1 MYCWTSC
8 TLAFIVLI
16 SMLYMLFVVDKS
28 KELTSTL
35 TSEQMESYKKIALE
49 RRNHMIV
56 GYVLGLL
63 LSVVAILTVRD
74 KVLQVCY
81 AITITYVVSYFYYTL
96 VPKSD
101 YMLIHLNTEEQR
113 RGWLKVYLKMKNNY
127 HLSFVL
133 GIIFVALAV
142 YAA

>member
-1 MYCWTSC
+1 MHCRISC
-8 TLAFIVLI
+8 TFSFIVLV
-16 SMLYMLFVVDKS
+16 SMLFMLFVVDKS
-28 KELTSTL
+28 KELENVL
-35 TSEQMESYKKIALE
+35 TKEQLERYKKIIIE

-56 GYVLGLL
+56 GYIIGLL
-63 LSVVAILTVRD
+63 LSIVAVLTIND
-74 KVLQVCY
+74 KILQVCY
-81 AITITYVVSYFYYTL
+81 AITITYVASYFYYTL

-113 RGWLKVYLKMKNNY
+113 RAWLKVYLKMKYNY
-127 HLSFVL
+127 HLSFIL

>member
-1 MYCWTSC
+1 MHCWTSC

-16 SMLYMLFVVDKS
+16 SMLYMLLVVDKS

-35 TSEQMESYKKIALE
+35 TDEQMTRYKKIANE

-56 GYVLGLL
+56 GYILGLL
-63 LSVVAILTVRD
+63 LSIVAILSVKD

-101 YMLIHLNTEEQR
+101 YMLIHLDTEEQR
-113 RGWLKVYLKMKNNY
+113 RAWLKVYLKMKNNY